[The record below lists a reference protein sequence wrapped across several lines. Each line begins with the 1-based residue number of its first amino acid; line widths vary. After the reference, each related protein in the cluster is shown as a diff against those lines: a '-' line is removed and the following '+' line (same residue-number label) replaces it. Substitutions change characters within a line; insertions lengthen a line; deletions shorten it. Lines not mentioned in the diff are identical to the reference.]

1 MAIDNKRYNDLS
13 LLTILKGIFAGVFI
27 SIGCIAYIGN
37 QNILGA
43 LIFSVGLVLVLTHKY
58 CLCTG
63 MFGFT
68 EYSVKDLL
76 LALFGNVIGTFFV
89 ALVYHENNA
98 LVESCRV
105 IVDNK
110 FSHSVFYVFI
120 SSILCGLLIY
130 TAVVGYKKYNNVII
144 TILCVTAF
152 IVIGADHCIANSFYL
167 FLTDAYSMDILLKF
181 IACVIGN
188 AVGSYLL
195 FFMEYLNKILG
206 VLKND

>member
-1 MAIDNKRYNDLS
+1 MVKEKELS
-13 LLTILKGIFAGVFI
+13 LFTILKGIFAGVFI
-27 SIGCIAYIGN
+27 SIGCLAYISN

-68 EYSVKDLL
+68 DYSIKDLF
-76 LALFGNVIGTFFV
+76 LALFGNVIGTFSV

-98 LVESCRV
+98 LVENCRV

-110 FSHSVFYVFI
+110 FSHSVFYIFV

-130 TAVVGYKKYNNVII
+130 TAVVGYKKYDSIEALLNAFQNNSI
-144 TILCVTAF
+144 
-152 IVIGADHCIANSFYL
+152 DL
-167 FLTDAYSMDILLKF
+167 FLNNTIKS
-181 IACVIGN
+181 G
-188 AVGSYLL
+188 
-195 FFMEYLNKILG
+195 
-206 VLKND
+206 